1 MLVDSTVAC
10 LLGVACVL
18 GVARVLVVG
27 EEEGDGVGGNCHYR
41 TEEQESAD
49 NAGSRVPRVPRVPR
63 VVINYMTL
71 RGSRSTHSV
80 AML

>member
-1 MLVDSTVAC
+1 VLVDST
-10 LLGVACVL
+10 VACVL

-49 NAGSRVPRVPRVPR
+49 DAGSRVPR